1 MINLLSGLIGLG
13 YKQPDICT
21 FNFLGADKSVPIA
34 AGTLALIHTVAASGL
49 LTAPLAGETCL
60 QIKRRKKSRRKGE
73 KNMKKK

>member
-34 AGTLALIHTVAASGL
+34 AGTLALIDAVAASGL
-49 LTAPLAGETCL
+49 LTAPWAGEIF
-60 QIKRRKKSRRKGE
+60 QPHEKREKKNQE
-73 KNMKKK
+73 